1 MKKLIF
7 VIFIFFSF
15 KIFSQDIE
23 IIDETLGNG
32 LEIVNHSII
41 LVNLKMVLNLIIH
54 IKEKS
59 PLHFK

>member
-32 LEIVNHSII
+32 LEIVNHSKVTVHYIGKFKNPYTII
-41 LVNLKMVLNLIIH
+41 
-54 IKEKS
+54 S
-59 PLHFK
+59 F